1 MLNLYNRKLVFM
13 LKRELG
19 ITISWFSYFSNVI
32 NMNIRNLTSN
42 YILGIV
48 YCINIMDLRYKEKDK
63 IN

>member
-42 YILGIV
+42 YIVGIV
-48 YCINIMDLRYKEKDK
+48 YCITMMDKEKDK

>member
-19 ITISWFSYFSNVI
+19 MTISWFSYFFYVI
-32 NMNIRNLTSN
+32 NMTIINLTLN
-42 YILGIV
+42 YVFKIV
-48 YCINIMDLRYKEKDK
+48 YCITMMDKEKDK